1 MKTLAIDACIAA
13 CKKGDR
19 RAQEL
24 VYKHFSSQMFSICRR
39 YTHNTMEA
47 EDILQEA
54 FVKVFTKINLYTG
67 DGSFEGWVR
76 RIIVNTALTTYRN
89 NQRRIKTSDLEGC
102 EYAIMN
108 YSQTEDSDAASHLYN
123 SINMLPQSY
132 RIPFNLFAIE
142 GYSHQ
147 EIAEMMGITV
157 MQSRTTVCRARTA
170 LRKSLSLTNSYSS
183 RERESLAAC

>member
-1 MKTLAIDACIAA
+1 MKTLTLDACIAA

-24 VYKHFSSQMFSICRR
+24 VYKHFSPQMFGICRR
-39 YTHNTMEA
+39 YTQNTMEA

-54 FVKVFTKINLYTG
+54 FVKVFTKIDLYTG

-89 NQRRIKTSDLEGC
+89 NQRRIKTAEIEGC
-102 EYAIMN
+102 EYVVMN
-108 YSQTEDSDAASHLYN
+108 YSQTEDNDAAAHLYN
-123 SINMLPQSY
+123 SINMLPQNY
-132 RIPFNLFAIE
+132 RVPFNLFAIE

-147 EIAEMMGITV
+147 EIAEMTGITV
-157 MQSRTTVCRARTA
+157 MQSRTTVCRARMA
-170 LRKSLSLTNSYSS
+170 LRKSLSLTKSYQGK
-183 RERESLAAC
+183 EKELLTA

>member
-1 MKTLAIDACIAA
+1 MKTIALDACIAA

-24 VYKHFSSQMFSICRR
+24 VYKHFAAQMFGICRR
-39 YTHNTMEA
+39 YTQNTMEA

-89 NQRRIKTSDLEGC
+89 NQRRIKTSDLESC
-102 EYAIMN
+102 EYAVMN
-108 YSQTEDSDAASHLYN
+108 YSQTEDADATAHLYN

-132 RIPFNLFAIE
+132 RMPFNLFAIE
-142 GYSHQ
+142 GYSHH
-147 EIAEMMGITV
+147 EIAEMMGISV
-157 MQSRTTVCRARTA
+157 MQSRTTVCRARMA
-170 LRKSLSLTNSYSS
+170 LRKSLSLGESYSS
-183 RERESLAAC
+183 RDRELIPA